1 MMDSR
6 RNYQPKDDGMDSPPI
21 PTQAELEALLDAD
34 DADVAAGHIVPA
46 EPVLTEMRATAARI
60 RRERTA
66 KEVTAPRHA

>member
-6 RNYQPKDDGMDSPPI
+6 RNYQPTDDGMHSPPI

-34 DADVAAGHIVPA
+34 EADVAAGHIVPA
-46 EPVLTEMRATAARI
+46 EPVLAEMRATAARI

-66 KEVTAPRHA
+66 EEVTAPRHA